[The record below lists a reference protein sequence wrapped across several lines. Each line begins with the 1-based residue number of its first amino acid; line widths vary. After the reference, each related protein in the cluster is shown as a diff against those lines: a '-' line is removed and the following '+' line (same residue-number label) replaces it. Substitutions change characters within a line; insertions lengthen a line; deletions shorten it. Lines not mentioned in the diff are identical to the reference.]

1 MVLLYYYRNDQSLY
15 PLFVSNIIQIIVYLV
30 MIIGCL
36 AYYAINLL
44 VFICLYLVFN
54 SVTTNYI
61 TLYHR
66 KSIFIMGFFQPVC
79 EEPFTLEME
88 LDDLPKETLKALI
101 FEETENH
108 YKRTQEA
115 KLHST

>member
-1 MVLLYYYRNDQSLY
+1 
-15 PLFVSNIIQIIVYLV
+15 
-30 MIIGCL
+30 
-36 AYYAINLL
+36 
-44 VFICLYLVFN
+44 
-54 SVTTNYI
+54 
-61 TLYHR
+61 
-66 KSIFIMGFFQPVC
+66 MGFFQPVC